1 MIASFVLSAALIGS
15 ISDLIS
21 GTSATESIRI
31 VATTLEAK
39 ALPSEIFSVPLF
51 PASMAPEIRSTIDA
65 AKLAETVKIPKPARQ
80 ISTITS
86 AIKV

>member
-1 MIASFVLSAALIGS
+1 MPAALIGS
-15 ISDLIS
+15 TSELINGAIAS
-21 GTSATESIRI
+21 KSIRT

-39 ALPSEIFSVPLF
+39 ALPPEIFSVPLF

-65 AKLAETVKIPKPARQ
+65 AKLAETVKIPRPARQ

>member
-1 MIASFVLSAALIGS
+1 MSE
-15 ISDLIS
+15 LIS
-21 GTSATESIRI
+21 GARASKSIRT

-39 ALPSEIFSVPLF
+39 ALPSEIFNVPLF
-51 PASMAPEIRSTIDA
+51 PASIAPAIRRTIDA
-65 AKLAETVKIPKPARQ
+65 AKLAETVKMPRPARQ